1 MTSSPGTLA
10 GLSEIAS
17 RYDALFCDVW
27 GVVHNGL
34 AAYPQAIEALLTYR
48 RQGGRVVFITNAPR
62 PSAPIV
68 TMLDQFGV
76 PRGAYDGIVS
86 SGDASR
92 AMIAAY
98 RGKIVHHVG
107 PPEID
112 DALYEGLGVTRG
124 PAEAAEVVVVT
135 DLVTDDDTPDMY
147 DDQMALWLRRGLP
160 MICANPDKFVEV
172 GDRLVYCGGA
182 LADIYAERGGKVQ
195 MAGKPFPPIYAECLR
210 LAEEAAGKAIA
221 RSRILAV
228 GDSVRTDAVGAAA
241 FDIDLLFITG
251 SIHAGELDA
260 FGTPDPAAIR
270 ALVSPSGAKL
280 AGFLPRLAW

>member
-1 MTSSPGTLA
+1 MTIATGTLA
-10 GLSEIAS
+10 GLSEIAA

-34 AAYPQAIEALLTYR
+34 AAYPPAVEALVSYR
-48 RQGGRVVFITNAPR
+48 RGGGRVVFITNAPR
-62 PSAPIV
+62 PSGPIV
-68 TMLDQFGV
+68 AMLDQFGV

-86 SGDASR
+86 SGDVSR

-98 RGKIVHHVG
+98 RGRVVHHVG
-107 PPEID
+107 PPLID

-124 PAEAAEVVVVT
+124 SVEEAEVVVVT
-135 DLVTDDDTPDMY
+135 DLVTDDDTPEMY
-147 DDQMALWLRRGLP
+147 EAQMMRWLERGLP

-182 LADIYAERGGKVQ
+182 LADIYAERGGRVA

-210 LAEEAAGKAIA
+210 LAEAATGSRID
-221 RSRILAV
+221 RSRILAI

-251 SIHAGELDA
+251 SVHAGELDA
-260 FGTPDPAAIR
+260 FGTPDPDAVR
-270 ALVSPSGAKL
+270 ALVAPSGARL
-280 AGFLPRLAW
+280 SGFLPRLAW